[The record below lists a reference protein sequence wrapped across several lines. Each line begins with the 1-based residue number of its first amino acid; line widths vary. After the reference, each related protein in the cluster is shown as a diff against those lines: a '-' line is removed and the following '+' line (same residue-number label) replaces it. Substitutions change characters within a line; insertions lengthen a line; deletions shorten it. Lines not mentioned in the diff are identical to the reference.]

1 MRYLLVLYVN
11 DLVFGGIGGFAF
23 CGCLLCLLF
32 AVCLVVVGFPGFGL
46 VVTDLV
52 ILLVV

>member
-11 DLVFGGIGGFAF
+11 DLVFGDIGGFAF

-32 AVCLVVVGFPGFGL
+32 AVCLVVVVFL
-46 VVTDLV
+46 VLGWW
-52 ILLVV
+52 